1 MNSKIVLFSKTFCK
15 KAEWLL
21 NVPFHLDYCLILI
34 YRLKVSDRAG
44 FRQVTFGFHTNCCGG
59 VSVFSLLKKC

>member
-21 NVPFHLDYCLILI
+21 NVPFDLEYCLILI
-34 YRLKVSDRAG
+34 YRLKLSDRAG
-44 FRQVTFGFHTNCCGG
+44 FRHVTFGFQTNCCGG
-59 VSVFSLLKKC
+59 VNVFSLLKKC

>member
-21 NVPFHLDYCLILI
+21 NVPFDLEYCLILI
-34 YRLKVSDRAG
+34 YRLKLSDRACN
-44 FRQVTFGFHTNCCGG
+44 FRFPNK
-59 VSVFSLLKKC
+59 LLWWGKCIFTIEKVLMGI